1 MENVDGHLHFTAFI
15 THSSLNKI
23 TQNNEAIKQLQ
34 STKYY

>member
-1 MENVDGHLHFTAFI
+1 MENVDGHLHFTAVK
-15 THSSLNKI
+15 THSSLKKI